1 MKRIDVVGFGPGG
14 YEYMT
19 VQAVEA
25 MKSADVIVGYT
36 TYIDLIRN
44 LFPEKNFLDT
54 PMTREVERCRIAL
67 AEAMKGKQVALV
79 SSGDSGIYGM
89 AGIMLQVV
97 QASGEDIP
105 VRIIPGVT
113 AASAGASVLG
123 APLMNDFAVISLSDL
138 MVPLEQ
144 IMKRV
149 ECAAEG
155 DFVICLYNP
164 KSRKRKDYLEKAADL
179 ILKFRKPETPV
190 GIVRRAGRENGS
202 WELTALK
209 DLKYAEVDMFTVVII
224 GNSMTYIRDGKM
236 LTPRGYVLE
245 EV

>member
-79 SSGDSGIYGM
+79 SSGDSGI
-89 AGIMLQVV
+89 
-97 QASGEDIP
+97 
-105 VRIIPGVT
+105 
-113 AASAGASVLG
+113 
-123 APLMNDFAVISLSDL
+123 
-138 MVPLEQ
+138 
-144 IMKRV
+144 
-149 ECAAEG
+149 
-155 DFVICLYNP
+155 CLLYTSP
-164 KSRKRKDYLEKAADL
+164 S
-179 ILKFRKPETPV
+179 P
-190 GIVRRAGRENGS
+190 
-202 WELTALK
+202 
-209 DLKYAEVDMFTVVII
+209 
-224 GNSMTYIRDGKM
+224 RD
-236 LTPRGYVLE
+236 TR
-245 EV
+245 